1 MATPLSKYSGQVRD
15 LTQAFFN
22 YFFQFRPW
30 PGTKQSSRLSAR
42 GEVNDVGLWKKL
54 RVVRLTAQVG
64 IHQTRTFRVR
74 AVAIRPL
81 DGDKNGV
88 NLPQNLWVIASEH
101 PSALGFIVG
110 IKNA

>member
-1 MATPLSKYSGQVRD
+1 M
-15 LTQAFFN
+15 
-22 YFFQFRPW
+22 
-30 PGTKQSSRLSAR
+30 
-42 GEVNDVGLWKKL
+42 NDVGLWEKL

-64 IHQTRTFRVR
+64 IHQTRAFWVR
-74 AVAIRPL
+74 AVATRPL
-81 DGDKNGV
+81 EGDKNGV